1 MRNAGFTNFSTDKD
15 TSAEEHGDMTINK
28 CDLLVIGGGPGGY
41 TAAIRAAQKGLQI
54 ILVERG
60 PLGGTCLNRGC
71 VPTKTLLEDTFMI
84 SRVRNCHFMRGD
96 MKINLKRIA
105 GHKDLVV
112 EGSCSW
118 VQNLLAENGVTL
130 LRGEASFFRSQD
142 RNHKE
147 ARRGAGGSNRPK
159 NHIGHRRCNNL

>member
-71 VPTKTLLEDTFMI
+71 VPTKTLLEAMETKGRILGPGIRAQRTPHIKCFTSNTF
-84 SRVRNCHFMRGD
+84 SEF
-96 MKINLKRIA
+96 K
-105 GHKDLVV
+105 
-112 EGSCSW
+112 
-118 VQNLLAENGVTL
+118 
-130 LRGEASFFRSQD
+130 
-142 RNHKE
+142 
-147 ARRGAGGSNRPK
+147 
-159 NHIGHRRCNNL
+159 